1 MSLIWLHN
9 TIRVRDIWVA
19 ERSKIETYTNYNKGS
34 LAFKKHS
41 INLIIIKIMSKK
53 SKKSLK
59 KVHAKIDNT
68 PVKAEAAKKEESNAA
83 NKTIENIKKRCA
95 ADAEKAKKHAELK
108 ATKKKAK
115 AEKEEAKYAAS
126 KARIEARKARK
137 KSIMD
142 KLIDSKK
149 EKASE
154 PVKITLE
161 ERLKKQEEHRNV
173 AQARHIASITR
184 RCKRMHLNDAD
195 TKKVIDIA
203 KKQWDN
209 ATVYNITVVCD
220 SVLKKKKELEK
231 LVKDC
236 GIKSACITN
245 STAFLKDVPASAVVK
260 LRELVENATFYQYR
274 SNSKSPFD
282 EAGIDTSTDNH
293 NKHKNGGDPHTIE
306 CSKNVSVNFYN
317 LRKAKK
323 KAKETREKNTYN
335 FRHCSKAEGRKLRR
349 GLKVKA
355 KAVNKK
361 PTQVKEVK
369 SKSNKQAA

>member
-1 MSLIWLHN
+1 
-9 TIRVRDIWVA
+9 
-19 ERSKIETYTNYNKGS
+19 
-34 LAFKKHS
+34 
-41 INLIIIKIMSKK
+41 MSKK
-53 SKKSLK
+53 NNKKNLK
-59 KVHAKIDNT
+59 KVQAKIGTT
-68 PVKAEAAKKEESNAA
+68 PVKAEAAKKEESKAA
-83 NKTIENIKKRCA
+83 VKNTEIA
-95 ADAEKAKKHAELK
+95 AAKDDAKAKK
-108 ATKKKAK
+108 K
-115 AEKEEAKYAAS
+115 AEKKAHEEAKYAAS
-126 KARIEARKARK
+126 KARVEARNARK

-161 ERLKKQEEHRNV
+161 DRLKKQEERRNV
-173 AQARHIASITR
+173 SMARHIASVTR

-209 ATVYNITVVCD
+209 ATVYNITVICD

-245 STAFLKDVPASAVVK
+245 FTAFFKDVPASAVVK
-260 LRELVENATFYQYR
+260 LRDLVGNATFYQYR
-274 SNSKSPFD
+274 SDDKSPFE
-282 EAGIDTSTDNH
+282 EAGIDMSGNH
-293 NKHKNGGDPHTIE
+293 NKHKKGGDPHTIE
-306 CSKNVSVNFYN
+306 CSKNASVNFYN

-323 KAKETREKNTYN
+323 KAKEALDKNTYN
-335 FRHCSKAEGRKLRR
+335 FRHGSKAEGRKLRR

-361 PTQVKEVK
+361 PTQVKEIKQK
-369 SKSNKQAA
+369 SVKQAA

>member
-1 MSLIWLHN
+1 
-9 TIRVRDIWVA
+9 
-19 ERSKIETYTNYNKGS
+19 
-34 LAFKKHS
+34 
-41 INLIIIKIMSKK
+41 MSKK
-53 SKKSLK
+53 NNKKNLK
-59 KVHAKIDNT
+59 KVQAKIGTT
-68 PVKAEAAKKEESNAA
+68 PVKAEAAKKEESKAA
-83 NKTIENIKKRCA
+83 VKNTEIA
-95 ADAEKAKKHAELK
+95 AAKDDAKAKK
-108 ATKKKAK
+108 K
-115 AEKEEAKYAAS
+115 AEKKAHEEAKYAAS
-126 KARIEARKARK
+126 KARVEARKARK

-161 ERLKKQEEHRNV
+161 DRLKKQEERRNV
-173 AQARHIASITR
+173 AMARHIASVTR

-236 GIKSACITN
+236 GIKSARITN
-245 STAFLKDVPASAVVK
+245 STAFFKDVPASVVVK
-260 LRELVENATFYQYR
+260 LRDLVGNATFYQYR
-274 SNSKSPFD
+274 SDDKSPFE
-282 EAGIDTSTDNH
+282 EAGIDMSGNH
-293 NKHKNGGDPHTIE
+293 NKHKKGGDPHTIE
-306 CSKNVSVNFYN
+306 CSKNASVNFYN

-323 KAKETREKNTYN
+323 KAKETLEKNTYN
-335 FRHCSKAEGRKLRR
+335 FRHGSKAEGRKLRR

-361 PTQVKEVK
+361 PTQVKEIKQK
-369 SKSNKQAA
+369 SVKQAA

>member
-1 MSLIWLHN
+1 
-9 TIRVRDIWVA
+9 
-19 ERSKIETYTNYNKGS
+19 
-34 LAFKKHS
+34 
-41 INLIIIKIMSKK
+41 MSKK
-53 SKKSLK
+53 NNKKNLK
-59 KVHAKIDNT
+59 KVQAKIGTT
-68 PVKAEAAKKEESNAA
+68 PVKAEAAKKEESKAAIKNAE
-83 NKTIENIKKRCA
+83 IA
-95 ADAEKAKKHAELK
+95 AAKDDAKAKK
-108 ATKKKAK
+108 K
-115 AEKEEAKYAAS
+115 AEKKAREEAKYAAS

-161 ERLKKQEEHRNV
+161 DRLKKQEERRNV
-173 AQARHIASITR
+173 AMARHIASITR

-203 KKQWDN
+203 KKQWDK

-220 SVLKKKKELEK
+220 SILKKKKKLEK

-245 STAFLKDVPASAVVK
+245 STAFFKNVPASVVAK
-260 LRELVENATFYQYR
+260 LRDLVGNATFYQYR
-274 SNSKSPFD
+274 SDDKSPFE
-282 EAGIDTSTDNH
+282 EAGIDMSGNH
-293 NKHKNGGDPHTIE
+293 NKHKKGGDPHTIE
-306 CSKNVSVNFYN
+306 CSKNASVNFYN

-323 KAKETREKNTYN
+323 KAKETLEKNTYN
-335 FRHCSKAEGRKLRR
+335 FRHGSKAEARKLRR
-349 GLKVKA
+349 ELKVKA

-361 PTQVKEVK
+361 PTQVKEIK
-369 SKSNKQAA
+369 QKTAKQAA

>member
-1 MSLIWLHN
+1 
-9 TIRVRDIWVA
+9 
-19 ERSKIETYTNYNKGS
+19 
-34 LAFKKHS
+34 
-41 INLIIIKIMSKK
+41 MSKK
-53 SKKSLK
+53 NNKKNLK
-59 KVHAKIDNT
+59 KVQAKIGTT
-68 PVKAEAAKKEESNAA
+68 PVKAEAAKKEESKAAIKNAE
-83 NKTIENIKKRCA
+83 IA
-95 ADAEKAKKHAELK
+95 AAKDDAKAKK
-108 ATKKKAK
+108 K
-115 AEKEEAKYAAS
+115 AEKKAHEEAKYAAS
-126 KARIEARKARK
+126 KARAEARKARK

-161 ERLKKQEEHRNV
+161 DRLKKQEERRNV
-173 AQARHIASITR
+173 AMARHIASITR

-220 SVLKKKKELEK
+220 SILKKKKELEK

-245 STAFLKDVPASAVVK
+245 STAFFKNVPASVVAK
-260 LRELVENATFYQYR
+260 LRDLVGNATFYQYR
-274 SNSKSPFD
+274 SDDKSPFE
-282 EAGIDTSTDNH
+282 EAGIDMSGNH
-293 NKHKNGGDPHTIE
+293 NKHKKGGDPHTIE
-306 CSKNVSVNFYN
+306 CSKNASVNFYN

-323 KAKETREKNTYN
+323 KAKETLEKNTYN
-335 FRHCSKAEGRKLRR
+335 FRHGSKAEGRKLRR
-349 GLKVKA
+349 ELKVKA

-361 PTQVKEVK
+361 PTQVKEIK
-369 SKSNKQAA
+369 QKTAKQAA

>member
-1 MSLIWLHN
+1 
-9 TIRVRDIWVA
+9 
-19 ERSKIETYTNYNKGS
+19 
-34 LAFKKHS
+34 
-41 INLIIIKIMSKK
+41 MSKK
-53 SKKSLK
+53 NNKKNLK
-59 KVHAKIDNT
+59 KVQAKIGTT
-68 PVKAEAAKKEESNAA
+68 PVKAEAAKKEESKAAIKNAE
-83 NKTIENIKKRCA
+83 IA
-95 ADAEKAKKHAELK
+95 AAKDDVKAKK
-108 ATKKKAK
+108 K
-115 AEKEEAKYAAS
+115 AEKKAHEEAKYAAS

-161 ERLKKQEEHRNV
+161 DRLKKQEERRNV
-173 AQARHIASITR
+173 AMARHIASITR

-220 SVLKKKKELEK
+220 SILKKKKELEK

-245 STAFLKDVPASAVVK
+245 STAFFKNVPASVVAK
-260 LRELVENATFYQYR
+260 LRDLVGNATFYQYR
-274 SNSKSPFD
+274 SDDKSPFE
-282 EAGIDTSTDNH
+282 EAGIDMSGNH
-293 NKHKNGGDPHTIE
+293 NKHKKGGNPHTIE
-306 CSKNVSVNFYN
+306 CSKNASVNFYN

-323 KAKETREKNTYN
+323 KAKETLEKNTYN
-335 FRHCSKAEGRKLRR
+335 FRHGSKAEGRKLRR
-349 GLKVKA
+349 ELKVKA

-369 SKSNKQAA
+369 QKSVKQAA

>member
-1 MSLIWLHN
+1 
-9 TIRVRDIWVA
+9 
-19 ERSKIETYTNYNKGS
+19 
-34 LAFKKHS
+34 
-41 INLIIIKIMSKK
+41 MSKK
-53 SKKSLK
+53 NNKKNLK
-59 KVHAKIDNT
+59 KVQAKIGTT
-68 PVKAEAAKKEESNAA
+68 PVKAEAAKKEESKAA
-83 NKTIENIKKRCA
+83 VKNTEIA
-95 ADAEKAKKHAELK
+95 AAKDDAKAKK
-108 ATKKKAK
+108 K
-115 AEKEEAKYAAS
+115 AEKKAHEEAKYAAS
-126 KARIEARKARK
+126 KARVEARKARK

-161 ERLKKQEEHRNV
+161 DRLKKQEERRNV
-173 AQARHIASITR
+173 AMARHIASVTR

-245 STAFLKDVPASAVVK
+245 STAFFKDVSASVVAK
-260 LRELVENATFYQYR
+260 LRDLVGNATFYQYC
-274 SNSKSPFD
+274 SDSKSPFE
-282 EAGIDTSTDNH
+282 EAGIDMSGNH
-293 NKHKNGGDPHTIE
+293 NKHKKGGDPHTIE
-306 CSKNVSVNFYN
+306 CSKNASVNFYN
-317 LRKAKK
+317 LRRAKK
-323 KAKETREKNTYN
+323 KAKETLEKNTYN
-335 FRHCSKAEGRKLRR
+335 FRHGSKAEGRKLRR

-361 PTQVKEVK
+361 PIQVKEIKQK
-369 SKSNKQAA
+369 SVKQAA

>member
-1 MSLIWLHN
+1 MSKKNNKKNLKK
-9 TIRVRDIWVA
+9 VQA
-19 ERSKIETYTNYNKGS
+19 KIET
-34 LAFKKHS
+34 
-41 INLIIIKIMSKK
+41 
-53 SKKSLK
+53 
-59 KVHAKIDNT
+59 T
-68 PVKAEAAKKEESNAA
+68 PVKAEAAKKEESKAAIKNAE
-83 NKTIENIKKRCA
+83 IA
-95 ADAEKAKKHAELK
+95 AAKDDAKAKK
-108 ATKKKAK
+108 K
-115 AEKEEAKYAAS
+115 AEKKAHEEAKYAAS

-161 ERLKKQEEHRNV
+161 DRLKKQEERRNV
-173 AQARHIASITR
+173 AMARHIASITR

-220 SVLKKKKELEK
+220 SILKKKKELEK

-245 STAFLKDVPASAVVK
+245 STAFFKNVPASVVAK
-260 LRELVENATFYQYR
+260 LRDLVGNATFYQYR
-274 SNSKSPFD
+274 SDDKSPFE
-282 EAGIDTSTDNH
+282 EAGIDMSGNH
-293 NKHKNGGDPHTIE
+293 NKHKKGGDPHTIE
-306 CSKNVSVNFYN
+306 CSKNASVNFYN

-323 KAKETREKNTYN
+323 KAKEMLEKNTYN
-335 FRHCSKAEGRKLRR
+335 FRHGSKAEGRKLRR
-349 GLKVKA
+349 ELKVKA

-361 PTQVKEVK
+361 PTQVKEIK
-369 SKSNKQAA
+369 QKTAKQAA

>member
-1 MSLIWLHN
+1 
-9 TIRVRDIWVA
+9 
-19 ERSKIETYTNYNKGS
+19 
-34 LAFKKHS
+34 
-41 INLIIIKIMSKK
+41 MSKK
-53 SKKSLK
+53 NNKKNLK
-59 KVHAKIDNT
+59 KVQAKIGTT
-68 PVKAEAAKKEESNAA
+68 PVKAEAAKKEESKAA
-83 NKTIENIKKRCA
+83 VKNTEIA
-95 ADAEKAKKHAELK
+95 AAKDDAKAKK
-108 ATKKKAK
+108 K
-115 AEKEEAKYAAS
+115 AEKKAHEEAKYAAP

-161 ERLKKQEEHRNV
+161 DRLKKQEERRNV
-173 AQARHIASITR
+173 AMARHIASVTR

-195 TKKVIDIA
+195 TKKVIDIT

-245 STAFLKDVPASAVVK
+245 STAFFKDVPASVVAK
-260 LRELVENATFYQYR
+260 LRDLVGNATFYQYR
-274 SNSKSPFD
+274 SDSKSPFE
-282 EAGIDTSTDNH
+282 EAGIDMSGNH
-293 NKHKNGGDPHTIE
+293 NKHKKGGDPHTIE
-306 CSKNVSVNFYN
+306 CSKNASVNFYN

-323 KAKETREKNTYN
+323 KAKEALEKNTYN
-335 FRHCSKAEGRKLRR
+335 FRHGSKAEGRKLRR
-349 GLKVKA
+349 GLKVEA

-361 PTQVKEVK
+361 PTQVKEIRQK
-369 SKSNKQAA
+369 SAKQAA

>member
-1 MSLIWLHN
+1 
-9 TIRVRDIWVA
+9 
-19 ERSKIETYTNYNKGS
+19 
-34 LAFKKHS
+34 
-41 INLIIIKIMSKK
+41 MSKK
-53 SKKSLK
+53 NNKKNLK
-59 KVHAKIDNT
+59 KVQAKIGTT
-68 PVKAEAAKKEESNAA
+68 PVKAEAAKKEESKAAIKNAE
-83 NKTIENIKKRCA
+83 IA
-95 ADAEKAKKHAELK
+95 AAKDDAKAKK
-108 ATKKKAK
+108 K
-115 AEKEEAKYAAS
+115 AEKKAHEEAKYAAS

-142 KLIDSKK
+142 KLVDSKK

-161 ERLKKQEEHRNV
+161 DRLKKQEERRNV
-173 AQARHIASITR
+173 AMARHIASITR

-220 SVLKKKKELEK
+220 SILKKKKELEK

-245 STAFLKDVPASAVVK
+245 STAFFKNVPASVVAK
-260 LRELVENATFYQYR
+260 LRDLVGNATFYQYR
-274 SNSKSPFD
+274 SDDMSPFE
-282 EAGIDTSTDNH
+282 EAGIDMSGNH
-293 NKHKNGGDPHTIE
+293 NKHKKGGDPHTIE
-306 CSKNVSVNFYN
+306 CSKNASVNFYN

-323 KAKETREKNTYN
+323 KVKETLEKNTYN
-335 FRHCSKAEGRKLRR
+335 FRHGSKAEGRKLRR
-349 GLKVKA
+349 ELKVKA

-369 SKSNKQAA
+369 QKSVKQAA

>member
-1 MSLIWLHN
+1 
-9 TIRVRDIWVA
+9 
-19 ERSKIETYTNYNKGS
+19 
-34 LAFKKHS
+34 
-41 INLIIIKIMSKK
+41 MSKK
-53 SKKSLK
+53 NNKKNLK
-59 KVHAKIDNT
+59 KVQAKIGTT
-68 PVKAEAAKKEESNAA
+68 PVKAEAAKKEESKAAIKNAE
-83 NKTIENIKKRCA
+83 IA
-95 ADAEKAKKHAELK
+95 AAKDDAKAKK
-108 ATKKKAK
+108 K
-115 AEKEEAKYAAS
+115 AEKKAHEEAKYAAS

-142 KLIDSKK
+142 KLINSKK

-161 ERLKKQEEHRNV
+161 DRLKKQEERRNV
-173 AQARHIASITR
+173 AMARHIASITR

-220 SVLKKKKELEK
+220 SILKKKKELEK

-245 STAFLKDVPASAVVK
+245 STAFFKNVPASVVAK
-260 LRELVENATFYQYR
+260 LRDLVGNATFYQYR
-274 SNSKSPFD
+274 SDDKSPFE
-282 EAGIDTSTDNH
+282 EAGIDMSGNH
-293 NKHKNGGDPHTIE
+293 NKHKKGGDPHTIE
-306 CSKNVSVNFYN
+306 CSKNASVNFYN

-323 KAKETREKNTYN
+323 KAKETLEKNTYN
-335 FRHCSKAEGRKLRR
+335 FRHGSKAEGRKLRR
-349 GLKVKA
+349 ELKVKA

-361 PTQVKEVK
+361 PTQVKEIK
-369 SKSNKQAA
+369 QKTAKQAA

>member
-1 MSLIWLHN
+1 
-9 TIRVRDIWVA
+9 
-19 ERSKIETYTNYNKGS
+19 
-34 LAFKKHS
+34 
-41 INLIIIKIMSKK
+41 MSKK
-53 SKKSLK
+53 NNKKNLK
-59 KVHAKIDNT
+59 KVQAKIGTT
-68 PVKAEAAKKEESNAA
+68 PVKAEAAKKEESKAA
-83 NKTIENIKKRCA
+83 VKNIEIA
-95 ADAEKAKKHAELK
+95 AAKDDAKAKK
-108 ATKKKAK
+108 K
-115 AEKEEAKYAAS
+115 AEKKAHEEAKYAAS
-126 KARIEARKARK
+126 KARVEARKARK

-161 ERLKKQEEHRNV
+161 DRLKKQEERRNV
-173 AQARHIASITR
+173 AMARHIASVTR

-245 STAFLKDVPASAVVK
+245 STAFFKDVPASVVVK
-260 LRELVENATFYQYR
+260 LRDLVGNATFYQYR
-274 SNSKSPFD
+274 SDDKSPFE
-282 EAGIDTSTDNH
+282 EAGIDMSGNH
-293 NKHKNGGDPHTIE
+293 NKHKKGGDPHTIE
-306 CSKNVSVNFYN
+306 CSKNASVNFYN

-323 KAKETREKNTYN
+323 KAKEALEKNTYN
-335 FRHCSKAEGRKLRR
+335 FRHGSKAEGRKLRR

-361 PTQVKEVK
+361 PTQVEEIKQK
-369 SKSNKQAA
+369 SVKQAA

>member
-1 MSLIWLHN
+1 
-9 TIRVRDIWVA
+9 
-19 ERSKIETYTNYNKGS
+19 
-34 LAFKKHS
+34 
-41 INLIIIKIMSKK
+41 MSKK
-53 SKKSLK
+53 NNKKNLK
-59 KVHAKIDNT
+59 KVQAKIGTT
-68 PVKAEAAKKEESNAA
+68 PVKAEAAKKEESKAA
-83 NKTIENIKKRCA
+83 IKNTEIA
-95 ADAEKAKKHAELK
+95 AAKDDAKAKK
-108 ATKKKAK
+108 K
-115 AEKEEAKYAAS
+115 AEKKAHEEAKYAAS

-161 ERLKKQEEHRNV
+161 DRLKKQEERRNV
-173 AQARHIASITR
+173 AMARHIASITR

-220 SVLKKKKELEK
+220 SILKKKKELEK

-245 STAFLKDVPASAVVK
+245 STAFFKNVPASVVAK
-260 LRELVENATFYQYR
+260 LRDLVGNATFYQYR
-274 SNSKSPFD
+274 SDDKSPFE
-282 EAGIDTSTDNH
+282 EAGIDMSGNH
-293 NKHKNGGDPHTIE
+293 NKHKKGGDPHTIE
-306 CSKNVSVNFYN
+306 CSKNASVNFYN

-323 KAKETREKNTYN
+323 KAKETLEKNTYN
-335 FRHCSKAEGRKLRR
+335 FRHGSKAEGRKLRR
-349 GLKVKA
+349 ELKVKA

-361 PTQVKEVK
+361 PTQVKEIK
-369 SKSNKQAA
+369 QKTAKQAA

>member
-1 MSLIWLHN
+1 
-9 TIRVRDIWVA
+9 
-19 ERSKIETYTNYNKGS
+19 
-34 LAFKKHS
+34 
-41 INLIIIKIMSKK
+41 MSKK
-53 SKKSLK
+53 NNKKNLK
-59 KVHAKIDNT
+59 KVQAKIGTT
-68 PVKAEAAKKEESNAA
+68 PVKAEAAKKEESKAAIKNAE
-83 NKTIENIKKRCA
+83 IA
-95 ADAEKAKKHAELK
+95 AAKDDVKAKK
-108 ATKKKAK
+108 K
-115 AEKEEAKYAAS
+115 AEKKAHEEAKYAAS
-126 KARIEARKARK
+126 KASIEARKARK

-161 ERLKKQEEHRNV
+161 DRLKKQEERRNV
-173 AQARHIASITR
+173 AMARHIASVTR

-209 ATVYNITVVCD
+209 ATIYNITVVCD
-220 SVLKKKKELEK
+220 SILKKKKELEK

-245 STAFLKDVPASAVVK
+245 STAFFKDVPASVVAK
-260 LRELVENATFYQYR
+260 LRDLVGNATFYQYR
-274 SNSKSPFD
+274 SDDKSPFE
-282 EAGIDTSTDNH
+282 EAGIDMSGNH
-293 NKHKNGGDPHTIE
+293 NKHKKGGDPHTIE
-306 CSKNVSVNFYN
+306 CSKNASVNFYN

-323 KAKETREKNTYN
+323 KAKETLEKNTYN
-335 FRHCSKAEGRKLRR
+335 FRHGSKAEGRKLRR
-349 GLKVKA
+349 ELKVKA

-369 SKSNKQAA
+369 QKSVKQAA

>member
-1 MSLIWLHN
+1 
-9 TIRVRDIWVA
+9 
-19 ERSKIETYTNYNKGS
+19 
-34 LAFKKHS
+34 
-41 INLIIIKIMSKK
+41 MSKK
-53 SKKSLK
+53 NNKKNLK
-59 KVHAKIDNT
+59 KVQAKIGTT
-68 PVKAEAAKKEESNAA
+68 PVKAEAAKKEESKAA
-83 NKTIENIKKRCA
+83 IKNEEIA
-95 ADAEKAKKHAELK
+95 AAKDDAKAKK
-108 ATKKKAK
+108 K
-115 AEKEEAKYAAS
+115 AEKKAHEEAKYAAS

-161 ERLKKQEEHRNV
+161 DRLKKQEERRNV
-173 AQARHIASITR
+173 AMARHIASITR

-220 SVLKKKKELEK
+220 SILKKKKELEK

-245 STAFLKDVPASAVVK
+245 STAFFKNVPASVVAK
-260 LRELVENATFYQYR
+260 LRDLVGNATFYQYR
-274 SNSKSPFD
+274 SDDKSPFE
-282 EAGIDTSTDNH
+282 EAGIDMSGNH
-293 NKHKNGGDPHTIE
+293 NKHKKGGDPHTIE
-306 CSKNVSVNFYN
+306 CSKNASVNFYN

-323 KAKETREKNTYN
+323 KAKETLEKNTYN
-335 FRHCSKAEGRKLRR
+335 FRHGSKAEGRKLRR

-361 PTQVKEVK
+361 PTQVKEIKQK
-369 SKSNKQAA
+369 SVKQAA

>member
-1 MSLIWLHN
+1 
-9 TIRVRDIWVA
+9 
-19 ERSKIETYTNYNKGS
+19 
-34 LAFKKHS
+34 
-41 INLIIIKIMSKK
+41 MSKK
-53 SKKSLK
+53 NNKKNLK
-59 KVHAKIDNT
+59 KVQAKIGTT
-68 PVKAEAAKKEESNAA
+68 PVKAEAAKKEESKAAIKNAE
-83 NKTIENIKKRCA
+83 IA
-95 ADAEKAKKHAELK
+95 AAKDDVKAKK
-108 ATKKKAK
+108 K
-115 AEKEEAKYAAS
+115 AEKKAHEEAKYAAS

-161 ERLKKQEEHRNV
+161 DRLKKQEERRNV
-173 AQARHIASITR
+173 AMARHIASITR

-220 SVLKKKKELEK
+220 SILKKKKELEK

-245 STAFLKDVPASAVVK
+245 STAFFKNVPASVVAK
-260 LRELVENATFYQYR
+260 LRDLVGNATFYQYR
-274 SNSKSPFD
+274 SDDKSPFE
-282 EAGIDTSTDNH
+282 EAGIDMSGNH
-293 NKHKNGGDPHTIE
+293 NKHKKGGDPHTIE
-306 CSKNVSVNFYN
+306 CSKNASVNFYN

-323 KAKETREKNTYN
+323 RLRRRSRRTHITSVTALRLKGVS
-335 FRHCSKAEGRKLRR
+335 FVVSSKLR
-349 GLKVKA
+349 LK
-355 KAVNKK
+355 
-361 PTQVKEVK
+361 P
-369 SKSNKQAA
+369 

>member
-1 MSLIWLHN
+1 
-9 TIRVRDIWVA
+9 
-19 ERSKIETYTNYNKGS
+19 
-34 LAFKKHS
+34 
-41 INLIIIKIMSKK
+41 MSKK
-53 SKKSLK
+53 NNKKNLK
-59 KVHAKIDNT
+59 KVQAKIGTT
-68 PVKAEAAKKEESNAA
+68 PVKAEAAKKEESKAAIKNAE
-83 NKTIENIKKRCA
+83 IA
-95 ADAEKAKKHAELK
+95 AAKDDAKE
-108 ATKKKAK
+108 KKKAEKK
-115 AEKEEAKYAAS
+115 AHEEAKYAAS

-137 KSIMD
+137 KSVMD

-161 ERLKKQEEHRNV
+161 DRLKKQEERRNV
-173 AQARHIASITR
+173 AMARHIASVTR
-184 RCKRMHLNDAD
+184 RCKRMHLNDTD

-220 SVLKKKKELEK
+220 SVLEKKKELEK

-245 STAFLKDVPASAVVK
+245 STAFFKDVPASVVVK
-260 LRELVENATFYQYR
+260 LRDLVGNATFYQYR
-274 SNSKSPFD
+274 YDDKSPFE
-282 EAGIDTSTDNH
+282 EAGIDMSGNH
-293 NKHKNGGDPHTIE
+293 NKHKKGGDPHTIE
-306 CSKNVSVNFYN
+306 CSKNASVNFYN

-323 KAKETREKNTYN
+323 KAKETLEKNTHN
-335 FRHCSKAEGRKLRR
+335 FRHGSKAEGRKLRR

-361 PTQVKEVK
+361 PTQVKEIKQK
-369 SKSNKQAA
+369 SAKQAA

>member
-1 MSLIWLHN
+1 
-9 TIRVRDIWVA
+9 
-19 ERSKIETYTNYNKGS
+19 
-34 LAFKKHS
+34 
-41 INLIIIKIMSKK
+41 MSKK
-53 SKKSLK
+53 NNKKNLK
-59 KVHAKIDNT
+59 KVQAKIGTT
-68 PVKAEAAKKEESNAA
+68 PVKAEAAKKEESKAA
-83 NKTIENIKKRCA
+83 VKNTEIA
-95 ADAEKAKKHAELK
+95 AAKDDAKAKK
-108 ATKKKAK
+108 K
-115 AEKEEAKYAAS
+115 AEKKAHEEAKYAAS
-126 KARIEARKARK
+126 KARAEARKARK

-161 ERLKKQEEHRNV
+161 DRLKKQEERRNV
-173 AQARHIASITR
+173 AMARHIASVTR

-245 STAFLKDVPASAVVK
+245 STAFFKDVPASVVAK
-260 LRELVENATFYQYR
+260 LRDLVGNATFYQYR
-274 SNSKSPFD
+274 SDSKSPFE
-282 EAGIDTSTDNH
+282 EAGIDMSGNH
-293 NKHKNGGDPHTIE
+293 NKHKKGGDPHTIE
-306 CSKNVSVNFYN
+306 CSKNASVNFYN
-317 LRKAKK
+317 LRRAKK
-323 KAKETREKNTYN
+323 KAKETLEKNTYN
-335 FRHCSKAEGRKLRR
+335 FRHGSKAEGRKLRR

-361 PTQVKEVK
+361 PTQVKEIKQK
-369 SKSNKQAA
+369 SVKQAA

>member
-1 MSLIWLHN
+1 
-9 TIRVRDIWVA
+9 
-19 ERSKIETYTNYNKGS
+19 
-34 LAFKKHS
+34 
-41 INLIIIKIMSKK
+41 MSKK
-53 SKKSLK
+53 NNKKNLK
-59 KVHAKIDNT
+59 KVQAKIGTT
-68 PVKAEAAKKEESNAA
+68 PVKAEAAKKEESKAA
-83 NKTIENIKKRCA
+83 VKNTEIA
-95 ADAEKAKKHAELK
+95 AAKDDAKAKK
-108 ATKKKAK
+108 K
-115 AEKEEAKYAAS
+115 AEKKAHEEAKYAAS
-126 KARIEARKARK
+126 KARVEARKARK

-161 ERLKKQEEHRNV
+161 DRLKKQEERRNV
-173 AQARHIASITR
+173 AMARHIASITR

-245 STAFLKDVPASAVVK
+245 STAFFKDVPASVVAK
-260 LRELVENATFYQYR
+260 LRDLVGNATFYQYR
-274 SNSKSPFD
+274 SDSKSPFE
-282 EAGIDTSTDNH
+282 EAGIDMSGNH
-293 NKHKNGGDPHTIE
+293 NKHKKGGDPHTIE
-306 CSKNVSVNFYN
+306 CSKTASVNFYN
-317 LRKAKK
+317 LRRAKK
-323 KAKETREKNTYN
+323 KAKEALEKNTYN
-335 FRHCSKAEGRKLRR
+335 FRHGSKAEGRKLCR

-361 PTQVKEVK
+361 PTQVKEIKQK
-369 SKSNKQAA
+369 SVKQAS

>member
-1 MSLIWLHN
+1 
-9 TIRVRDIWVA
+9 
-19 ERSKIETYTNYNKGS
+19 
-34 LAFKKHS
+34 
-41 INLIIIKIMSKK
+41 MSKK
-53 SKKSLK
+53 NNKKNLK
-59 KVHAKIDNT
+59 KVQAKIGTT
-68 PVKAEAAKKEESNAA
+68 PVKAEAAKKEESKAAIKNAE
-83 NKTIENIKKRCA
+83 IA
-95 ADAEKAKKHAELK
+95 AAKDDVKAKK
-108 ATKKKAK
+108 K
-115 AEKEEAKYAAS
+115 AEKKAHEEAKYAAS

-161 ERLKKQEEHRNV
+161 DRLKKQEERRNV
-173 AQARHIASITR
+173 AMARHIASITR

-220 SVLKKKKELEK
+220 SILKKKKELEK

-245 STAFLKDVPASAVVK
+245 STAFFKNVPASVVAK
-260 LRELVENATFYQYR
+260 LRDLVGNATFYQYR
-274 SNSKSPFD
+274 SDDKSPFE
-282 EAGIDTSTDNH
+282 EAGIDMSGNH
-293 NKHKNGGDPHTIE
+293 NKHKKGGDPHTIE
-306 CSKNVSVNFYN
+306 CSKNASVNFYN

-323 KAKETREKNTYN
+323 KAKETLEKNTYN
-335 FRHCSKAEGRKLRR
+335 FRHGSKAEGRKLRR
-349 GLKVKA
+349 ELKVKA

-369 SKSNKQAA
+369 QKSVKQAA

>member
-1 MSLIWLHN
+1 
-9 TIRVRDIWVA
+9 
-19 ERSKIETYTNYNKGS
+19 
-34 LAFKKHS
+34 
-41 INLIIIKIMSKK
+41 MSKK
-53 SKKSLK
+53 NNKKNLK
-59 KVHAKIDNT
+59 KVQAKIGTT
-68 PVKAEAAKKEESNAA
+68 PVKAEAAKKEESKAAIKNAE
-83 NKTIENIKKRCA
+83 IA
-95 ADAEKAKKHAELK
+95 AAKDDAKAKK
-108 ATKKKAK
+108 K
-115 AEKEEAKYAAS
+115 AEKKAHEEAKYAAS

-161 ERLKKQEEHRNV
+161 DRLKKQEERRNV
-173 AQARHIASITR
+173 AMARHIASITR

-220 SVLKKKKELEK
+220 STLKKKKELEK

-245 STAFLKDVPASAVVK
+245 STAFFKNVPASVVAK
-260 LRELVENATFYQYR
+260 LRDLVGNATFYQYR
-274 SNSKSPFD
+274 SDDKSPFE
-282 EAGIDTSTDNH
+282 EAGIDMSGNH
-293 NKHKNGGDPHTIE
+293 NKHKKGGDPHTIE
-306 CSKNVSVNFYN
+306 CSKNASVNFYN

-323 KAKETREKNTYN
+323 KAKETLEKNTYN
-335 FRHCSKAEGRKLRR
+335 FRHGPKAEGRKLRR
-349 GLKVKA
+349 ELKVKA

-361 PTQVKEVK
+361 PTQVKEIK
-369 SKSNKQAA
+369 QKTAKQAA

>member
-1 MSLIWLHN
+1 
-9 TIRVRDIWVA
+9 
-19 ERSKIETYTNYNKGS
+19 
-34 LAFKKHS
+34 
-41 INLIIIKIMSKK
+41 MSKK
-53 SKKSLK
+53 NNKKNLK
-59 KVHAKIDNT
+59 KVQAKIGTT
-68 PVKAEAAKKEESNAA
+68 PVKAEAAKKEESKAAIKNAE
-83 NKTIENIKKRCA
+83 IA
-95 ADAEKAKKHAELK
+95 AAKDDAKAKK
-108 ATKKKAK
+108 K
-115 AEKEEAKYAAS
+115 AEKKAHEEAKYAAS

-161 ERLKKQEEHRNV
+161 DRLKKQEERRNV
-173 AQARHIASITR
+173 AMARHIASITR

-220 SVLKKKKELEK
+220 SILKKKKELEK

-245 STAFLKDVPASAVVK
+245 STAFFKDVPASVVAK
-260 LRELVENATFYQYR
+260 LRDLVGNATFYQYR
-274 SNSKSPFD
+274 SDDKSPFE
-282 EAGIDTSTDNH
+282 EAGIDMSGNH
-293 NKHKNGGDPHTIE
+293 NKHKKGGNPHTIE
-306 CSKNVSVNFYN
+306 CSKNASVNFYN

-323 KAKETREKNTYN
+323 KAKETLEKNTYN
-335 FRHCSKAEGRKLRR
+335 FRHGSKAEGRKLRR
-349 GLKVKA
+349 ELKVKA

-369 SKSNKQAA
+369 QKSVKQAA

>member
-1 MSLIWLHN
+1 
-9 TIRVRDIWVA
+9 
-19 ERSKIETYTNYNKGS
+19 
-34 LAFKKHS
+34 
-41 INLIIIKIMSKK
+41 MSKK
-53 SKKSLK
+53 NNKKNLK
-59 KVHAKIDNT
+59 KVQAKIGTT
-68 PVKAEAAKKEESNAA
+68 PVKAEAAKKEESKAAIKNAE
-83 NKTIENIKKRCA
+83 IA
-95 ADAEKAKKHAELK
+95 AAKDDAKAKK
-108 ATKKKAK
+108 K
-115 AEKEEAKYAAS
+115 AEKKAREEAKYAAS

-161 ERLKKQEEHRNV
+161 DRLKKQEERRNV
-173 AQARHIASITR
+173 AMARHIASITR

-245 STAFLKDVPASAVVK
+245 STAFFKNVPASVVAK
-260 LRELVENATFYQYR
+260 LRDLVGNATFYQYR
-274 SNSKSPFD
+274 SDDKSPFE
-282 EAGIDTSTDNH
+282 EAGIDMSGNH
-293 NKHKNGGDPHTIE
+293 NKHKKGGDPHTIE
-306 CSKNVSVNFYN
+306 CSKNASVNFYN

-323 KAKETREKNTYN
+323 KAKETLEKNTYN
-335 FRHCSKAEGRKLRR
+335 FRHGSKAEGRKLRR
-349 GLKVKA
+349 ELKVKA

-369 SKSNKQAA
+369 QKSVKQAA

>member
-1 MSLIWLHN
+1 
-9 TIRVRDIWVA
+9 
-19 ERSKIETYTNYNKGS
+19 
-34 LAFKKHS
+34 
-41 INLIIIKIMSKK
+41 MSKK
-53 SKKSLK
+53 NNKKNIK
-59 KVHAKIDNT
+59 KVQAKIGTT
-68 PVKAEAAKKEESNAA
+68 PVKAEAAKKEESKAAIKNAE
-83 NKTIENIKKRCA
+83 IA
-95 ADAEKAKKHAELK
+95 AAKDDVKAKK
-108 ATKKKAK
+108 K
-115 AEKEEAKYAAS
+115 AEKKAHEEAKYAAS
-126 KARIEARKARK
+126 KARIKARKARK

-161 ERLKKQEEHRNV
+161 DRLKKQEERRNV
-173 AQARHIASITR
+173 AMARHIASITR

-220 SVLKKKKELEK
+220 SILKKKKELEK

-245 STAFLKDVPASAVVK
+245 STAFFKDVQASVVAK
-260 LRELVENATFYQYR
+260 LRDLVGNATFYQYR
-274 SNSKSPFD
+274 SDDKSPFE
-282 EAGIDTSTDNH
+282 EAGIDMSGNH
-293 NKHKNGGDPHTIE
+293 NKHKKGGDPHTIE
-306 CSKNVSVNFYN
+306 CSKNASVNFYN

-323 KAKETREKNTYN
+323 KAKETLEKNTYN
-335 FRHCSKAEGRKLRR
+335 FRHGSKAEGRKLRR

-361 PTQVKEVK
+361 PTQVKEIK
-369 SKSNKQAA
+369 QKTAKQAA

>member
-1 MSLIWLHN
+1 
-9 TIRVRDIWVA
+9 
-19 ERSKIETYTNYNKGS
+19 
-34 LAFKKHS
+34 
-41 INLIIIKIMSKK
+41 MSKK
-53 SKKSLK
+53 NNKKNLK
-59 KVHAKIDNT
+59 KVHAKIGTT
-68 PVKAEAAKKEESNAA
+68 PVKAEAAKKEESKAAVKNAE
-83 NKTIENIKKRCA
+83 IA
-95 ADAEKAKKHAELK
+95 AAKDDDKAKK
-108 ATKKKAK
+108 K
-115 AEKEEAKYAAS
+115 AEKKAHEEAKYAAS

-161 ERLKKQEEHRNV
+161 DRLKKQEERRNV
-173 AQARHIASITR
+173 AMARHIASITR

-236 GIKSACITN
+236 GIKSACITS
-245 STAFLKDVPASAVVK
+245 STAFFKNVPASVVAK
-260 LRELVENATFYQYR
+260 LRDFVGNATFYQYR
-274 SNSKSPFD
+274 SDDKSPFE
-282 EAGIDTSTDNH
+282 EAGIDMSGNH
-293 NKHKNGGDPHTIE
+293 NKHKKGGDPHTIE
-306 CSKNVSVNFYN
+306 CSKNASVNFYN
-317 LRKAKK
+317 LRRAKK
-323 KAKETREKNTYN
+323 KAKETLEKNTYN
-335 FRHCSKAEGRKLRR
+335 FRHGSKAEGRKIRR

-361 PTQVKEVK
+361 PTQVKEIKQK
-369 SKSNKQAA
+369 SIKQAA

>member
-1 MSLIWLHN
+1 
-9 TIRVRDIWVA
+9 
-19 ERSKIETYTNYNKGS
+19 
-34 LAFKKHS
+34 
-41 INLIIIKIMSKK
+41 MSKK
-53 SKKSLK
+53 NNKKNLK
-59 KVHAKIDNT
+59 KVQAKIGTT
-68 PVKAEAAKKEESNAA
+68 PVKAEAAKKEESKAAIKNAE
-83 NKTIENIKKRCA
+83 IA
-95 ADAEKAKKHAELK
+95 AAKDDAKAKK
-108 ATKKKAK
+108 K
-115 AEKEEAKYAAS
+115 AEKKAHEEAKYAAS

-161 ERLKKQEEHRNV
+161 DRLKKQEERRNV
-173 AQARHIASITR
+173 AMARHIASITR
-184 RCKRMHLNDAD
+184 RCKRMRLNDAD

-220 SVLKKKKELEK
+220 SILKKKKELEK

-245 STAFLKDVPASAVVK
+245 STAFFKNVPASVVAK
-260 LRELVENATFYQYR
+260 LRDLVGNATFYQYR
-274 SNSKSPFD
+274 SDDRSPFE
-282 EAGIDTSTDNH
+282 EAGIDMSGNH
-293 NKHKNGGDPHTIE
+293 NKHKKGGDPHTIE
-306 CSKNVSVNFYN
+306 CSKNASVNFYN

-323 KAKETREKNTYN
+323 KTKETLEKNTYN
-335 FRHCSKAEGRKLRR
+335 FRHGSKAEGCKLRR
-349 GLKVKA
+349 ELKVKA

-369 SKSNKQAA
+369 QKSVKQAA

>member
-1 MSLIWLHN
+1 
-9 TIRVRDIWVA
+9 
-19 ERSKIETYTNYNKGS
+19 
-34 LAFKKHS
+34 
-41 INLIIIKIMSKK
+41 MSKK
-53 SKKSLK
+53 NNKKNLK
-59 KVHAKIDNT
+59 KVQAKIGTT
-68 PVKAEAAKKEESNAA
+68 PVKAEAAKKEESKAA
-83 NKTIENIKKRCA
+83 VKNTEIA
-95 ADAEKAKKHAELK
+95 AAKDDAKAKK
-108 ATKKKAK
+108 K
-115 AEKEEAKYAAS
+115 AEKKAHEEAKYAAS
-126 KARIEARKARK
+126 KARVEARKARK

-161 ERLKKQEEHRNV
+161 DRLKKQEERRNV
-173 AQARHIASITR
+173 AMARHIASITR
-184 RCKRMHLNDAD
+184 RCKRMRLNDAD

-220 SVLKKKKELEK
+220 SILKKKKELEK

-245 STAFLKDVPASAVVK
+245 STAFFKDVPASAVVK
-260 LRELVENATFYQYR
+260 LRDLVGNATFYQYR
-274 SNSKSPFD
+274 SDDKSPFE
-282 EAGIDTSTDNH
+282 EAGIDMSGNH
-293 NKHKNGGDPHTIE
+293 NKHKKGGDPHTIE
-306 CSKNVSVNFYN
+306 CSKNASVNFYN

-323 KAKETREKNTYN
+323 KAKEALEKNTYN
-335 FRHCSKAEGRKLRR
+335 FRHGSKAEGRKLRR

-361 PTQVKEVK
+361 PTQVKEIKQK
-369 SKSNKQAA
+369 SVKQAA

>member
-1 MSLIWLHN
+1 
-9 TIRVRDIWVA
+9 
-19 ERSKIETYTNYNKGS
+19 
-34 LAFKKHS
+34 
-41 INLIIIKIMSKK
+41 MSKK
-53 SKKSLK
+53 NNKKNLK
-59 KVHAKIDNT
+59 KVQAKIGTT

-83 NKTIENIKKRCA
+83 VKNTEIA
-95 ADAEKAKKHAELK
+95 AAKDDAKAKK
-108 ATKKKAK
+108 K
-115 AEKEEAKYAAS
+115 AEKKAHEEAKYAAS
-126 KARIEARKARK
+126 KASVEARKASK

-161 ERLKKQEEHRNV
+161 DRLKKQEERRNV
-173 AQARHIASITR
+173 AMARHIASVTR

-245 STAFLKDVPASAVVK
+245 STAFFKNVPASVVVK
-260 LRELVENATFYQYR
+260 LRDLVGNATFYQYR
-274 SNSKSPFD
+274 SDDKSPFE
-282 EAGIDTSTDNH
+282 EAGIDMSGNH
-293 NKHKNGGDPHTIE
+293 NKHKKGGDPHTIE
-306 CSKNVSVNFYN
+306 CSKNASVNFYN

-323 KAKETREKNTYN
+323 KAKEALEKNTYN
-335 FRHCSKAEGRKLRR
+335 FRHGSKAEGRKLRR

-361 PTQVKEVK
+361 PTQVKEIKQK
-369 SKSNKQAA
+369 SVKQAA

>member
-1 MSLIWLHN
+1 MSKKNNKKNLKK
-9 TIRVRDIWVA
+9 VQA
-19 ERSKIETYTNYNKGS
+19 KIET
-34 LAFKKHS
+34 
-41 INLIIIKIMSKK
+41 
-53 SKKSLK
+53 
-59 KVHAKIDNT
+59 T
-68 PVKAEAAKKEESNAA
+68 PVKAEAAKKEESKAAIKNAE
-83 NKTIENIKKRCA
+83 IA
-95 ADAEKAKKHAELK
+95 AAKDDAKAKK
-108 ATKKKAK
+108 K
-115 AEKEEAKYAAS
+115 AEKKAHEEAKYAAS

-161 ERLKKQEEHRNV
+161 DRLKKQEERRNV
-173 AQARHIASITR
+173 AMTRHIASITR

-220 SVLKKKKELEK
+220 SILKKKKELEK

-245 STAFLKDVPASAVVK
+245 STAFFKNVPASVVAK
-260 LRELVENATFYQYR
+260 LRDLVGNATFYQYR
-274 SNSKSPFD
+274 SDDKSPFE
-282 EAGIDTSTDNH
+282 EAGIDMSGNH
-293 NKHKNGGDPHTIE
+293 NKHKKGGDPHTIE
-306 CSKNVSVNFYN
+306 CSKNASVNFYN

-323 KAKETREKNTYN
+323 KAKEMLEKNTYN
-335 FRHCSKAEGRKLRR
+335 FRHGSKAEGRKLRR
-349 GLKVKA
+349 ELKVKA

-361 PTQVKEVK
+361 PTQVKEIK
-369 SKSNKQAA
+369 QKTAKQAA

>member
-1 MSLIWLHN
+1 
-9 TIRVRDIWVA
+9 
-19 ERSKIETYTNYNKGS
+19 
-34 LAFKKHS
+34 
-41 INLIIIKIMSKK
+41 MSKK
-53 SKKSLK
+53 NKKNLK

-68 PVKAEAAKKEESNAA
+68 PVKTEGAKKEESVAPVKNVEIAA
-83 NKTIENIKKRCA
+83 AKD
-95 ADAEKAKKHAELK
+95 DAKAKK
-108 ATKKKAK
+108 K
-115 AEKEEAKYAAS
+115 AEKKAHEEAKYSAS

-149 EKASE
+149 GKASK

-209 ATVYNITVVCD
+209 ATVYNITVVCN
-220 SVLKKKKELEK
+220 SVLNKKKELEK

-245 STAFLKDVPASAVVK
+245 STAFFKDVPASAVVK
-260 LRELVENATFYQYR
+260 LRELVGNATFYQYR
-274 SNSKSPFD
+274 SDSKSPFD

-293 NKHKNGGDPHTIE
+293 NKHKKGSNPHTIE

-317 LRKAKK
+317 LRRAKK

-335 FRHCSKAEGRKLRR
+335 FRHGSKAEGRKLRR

>member
-1 MSLIWLHN
+1 
-9 TIRVRDIWVA
+9 
-19 ERSKIETYTNYNKGS
+19 
-34 LAFKKHS
+34 
-41 INLIIIKIMSKK
+41 MSKK
-53 SKKSLK
+53 NNKKNLK
-59 KVHAKIDNT
+59 KVQAKIGTT
-68 PVKAEAAKKEESNAA
+68 PVKAEAAKKEESKAAIKNAE
-83 NKTIENIKKRCA
+83 IA
-95 ADAEKAKKHAELK
+95 AAKDDAKAKK
-108 ATKKKAK
+108 K
-115 AEKEEAKYAAS
+115 AEKKAHEEAKYAAS

-161 ERLKKQEEHRNV
+161 DRLKKQEERRNV
-173 AQARHIASITR
+173 AMARHIASITR

-220 SVLKKKKELEK
+220 SILKKKKELEK

-245 STAFLKDVPASAVVK
+245 STAFFKNVPASVVAK
-260 LRELVENATFYQYR
+260 LRDLVGNATFYQYR
-274 SNSKSPFD
+274 SDDKSPFE
-282 EAGIDTSTDNH
+282 EAGIDMSGNH
-293 NKHKNGGDPHTIE
+293 NKHKKGGDPHTIE
-306 CSKNVSVNFYN
+306 CSKNASVNFYN

-323 KAKETREKNTYN
+323 KAKETLEKNTYN
-335 FRHCSKAEGRKLRR
+335 FRHGSKAEGVSFVVSSKLR
-349 GLKVKA
+349 LK
-355 KAVNKK
+355 
-361 PTQVKEVK
+361 P
-369 SKSNKQAA
+369 

>member
-1 MSLIWLHN
+1 
-9 TIRVRDIWVA
+9 
-19 ERSKIETYTNYNKGS
+19 
-34 LAFKKHS
+34 
-41 INLIIIKIMSKK
+41 MSKK
-53 SKKSLK
+53 NNKKNLK
-59 KVHAKIDNT
+59 KVQAKIGTT
-68 PVKAEAAKKEESNAA
+68 PVKAEAAKKEESKAAVKNAE
-83 NKTIENIKKRCA
+83 IA
-95 ADAEKAKKHAELK
+95 AAKDDAKAKK
-108 ATKKKAK
+108 K
-115 AEKEEAKYAAS
+115 AEKKAHEEAKYAAS
-126 KARIEARKARK
+126 KARVEARKARK
-137 KSIMD
+137 KNIMD

-161 ERLKKQEEHRNV
+161 DRLKKQEERRNV
-173 AQARHIASITR
+173 AMARHIASVTR

-195 TKKVIDIA
+195 TQKVVDIA

-245 STAFLKDVPASAVVK
+245 STAFFKDVPASVVAK
-260 LRELVENATFYQYR
+260 LRDLVGNATFYQYR
-274 SNSKSPFD
+274 SDSKSPFE
-282 EAGIDTSTDNH
+282 EASIDVSGNH
-293 NKHKNGGDPHTIE
+293 NKHKKGGDPHTIE
-306 CSKNVSVNFYN
+306 CSKNASVNFYN

-323 KAKETREKNTYN
+323 KAKEMLEKNTYN
-335 FRHCSKAEGRKLRR
+335 FRHGSKAEGRKLRR

-361 PTQVKEVK
+361 PTQVKEIK
-369 SKSNKQAA
+369 QKTAKQAA

>member
-1 MSLIWLHN
+1 
-9 TIRVRDIWVA
+9 
-19 ERSKIETYTNYNKGS
+19 
-34 LAFKKHS
+34 
-41 INLIIIKIMSKK
+41 MSKK
-53 SKKSLK
+53 NNEKDLK
-59 KVHAKIDNT
+59 NVQAKIGTT
-68 PVKAEAAKKEESNAA
+68 PVKAEAAKKEESKAAIKNAE
-83 NKTIENIKKRCA
+83 IA
-95 ADAEKAKKHAELK
+95 AAKDDVKAKK
-108 ATKKKAK
+108 K
-115 AEKEEAKYAAS
+115 AEKKAHEEAKYAAS

-161 ERLKKQEEHRNV
+161 DRLKKQEERRNV
-173 AQARHIASITR
+173 AMARHIASVTR

-220 SVLKKKKELEK
+220 SILKKKKELEK

-245 STAFLKDVPASAVVK
+245 STAFFKDVPASVVAK
-260 LRELVENATFYQYR
+260 LRDLVGNATFYQYR
-274 SNSKSPFD
+274 SDDKSPFE
-282 EAGIDTSTDNH
+282 EAGIDMSGNH
-293 NKHKNGGDPHTIE
+293 NKHKKGGDPHTIE
-306 CSKNVSVNFYN
+306 CSKNASVNFYN

-323 KAKETREKNTYN
+323 KAKETLEKNTYN
-335 FRHCSKAEGRKLRR
+335 FRHGSKAEGRKLRR
-349 GLKVKA
+349 ELKVKA

-369 SKSNKQAA
+369 QKSVKQAA